1 MGCGIILTALAHRL
15 RNTYRSFSSV
25 LAGGGL
31 AVFYFTIA
39 RAFHQYHIVSQQ
51 AAFVLMTIIT
61 AFAVLLAVLYNR
73 IELGV
78 IAVAGGFL
86 TPFMVSTGQGN
97 YIVLFSYL
105 IILNA
110 GLLVLSWFKKW
121 RLINI
126 LAFFFTIIIYGGWM
140 LDTFL
145 FKSGTPPYANA
156 FLFATVFYF
165 LFLGMNMLYN
175 IRRMQHFKA
184 WDFTILLLINATYFA
199 AGMVILSAWHDGLY
213 KGAFTIGVGF
223 INFLLA
229 FYFFRARNTDRNLL
243 YLLIGLTLT
252 FLSLTAPVQLHG
264 HSITLFWC
272 AEMVLLL
279 WLYIRSGITIF
290 KISSAI
296 ISALMLVSLFMDWDN
311 ASHYNSSLPV
321 IFSSV
326 KGIVTNIMAVAA
338 FSCYAL
344 LLKASK
350 ENPVFL
356 SGLRFKA
363 AGNMAA
369 AVAIVLA
376 YITVYFC
383 INLYFVNDTGYV
395 LPGIYHRLLSYITA
409 LLLLLFAVNP
419 NNKNAYWQ
427 RLVPLLGCFIFY
439 TGSTALINALRED
452 IIHSQTAWYHLL
464 LHWAGDVL
472 LLYIIFKTISEV
484 RRHQLQYKQTALLSW
499 VFSFMTVFVIS
510 FECMQL
516 YTVSLK
522 NTATPE
528 VLLRQYLR
536 AGLTILWGL
545 SSFALMWLGMRH
557 RYKTLRIISI
567 TLFGIALLKL
577 FLSDITDIGPGGKI
591 AAFILLGVLLLVVS
605 FMYQRLKKI
614 LLDDKTEQ

>member
-1 MGCGIILTALAHRL
+1 M
-15 RNTYRSFSSV
+15 
-25 LAGGGL
+25 
-31 AVFYFTIA
+31 
-39 RAFHQYHIVSQQ
+39 
-51 AAFVLMTIIT
+51 
-61 AFAVLLAVLYNR
+61 LL
-73 IELGV
+73 
-78 IAVAGGFL
+78 
-86 TPFMVSTGQGN
+86 
-97 YIVLFSYL
+97 
-105 IILNA
+105 
-110 GLLVLSWFKKW
+110 
-121 RLINI
+121 
-126 LAFFFTIIIYGGWM
+126 
-140 LDTFL
+140 
-145 FKSGTPPYANA
+145 
-156 FLFATVFYF
+156 
-165 LFLGMNMLYN
+165 
-175 IRRMQHFKA
+175 
-184 WDFTILLLINATYFA
+184 
-199 AGMVILSAWHDGLY
+199 
-213 KGAFTIGVGF
+213 
-223 INFLLA
+223 
-229 FYFFRARNTDRNLL
+229 
-243 YLLIGLTLT
+243 
-252 FLSLTAPVQLHG
+252 
-264 HSITLFWC
+264 
-272 AEMVLLL
+272 
-279 WLYIRSGITIF
+279 
-290 KISSAI
+290 
-296 ISALMLVSLFMDWDN
+296 SLFMDWDN

-338 FSCYAL
+338 FTCYAL

-383 INLYFVNDTGYV
+383 INLYFVNETGYV
-395 LPGIYHRLLSYITA
+395 LPGIYHRMLSYITA

-439 TGSTALINALRED
+439 AGSTALINALRED

-464 LHWAGDVL
+464 FHWAGDVL